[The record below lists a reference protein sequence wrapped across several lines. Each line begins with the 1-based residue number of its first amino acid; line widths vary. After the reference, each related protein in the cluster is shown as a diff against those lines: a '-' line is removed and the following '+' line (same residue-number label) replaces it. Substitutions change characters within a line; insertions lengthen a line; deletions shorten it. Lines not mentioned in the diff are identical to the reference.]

1 MTNKTLT
8 TFIMFLIGVSGVF
21 GQEIVTDIDGNQYNT
36 VQIGEQVWLKE
47 NLKVTRYNNGDQI
60 MEMLNPEYWLWQAD
74 FNTTTN
80 PFGYGTPGH
89 CYYNND
95 TMFLNRYGRLY
106 NWFVAG
112 DNRNVCPTGWKVP
125 SYNDYYEMFSYIDST
140 TLDLLEYSQYYIN
153 DGVMNDKSGKKFSSN
168 LYWDQGY
175 GGNNQT
181 GFTALPNGER
191 SHYSWT
197 FTLENTKYLYEGV
210 MAYFW
215 TKDTVSWDMDGGFG
229 VRSKSIHIIG
239 DYIRMYPSGRS
250 NGYGIRCIKDS
261 SNGFYEEIKVEP
273 SIYPNPTNENVTFVS
288 DDSFSGQTYE
298 VYEINGQ
305 LIRSG
310 EISSTQQIIN
320 ISDQPTG
327 VYMMRVK
334 DKVFK
339 IVKN

>member
-1 MTNKTLT
+1 MKTLPI
-8 TFIMFLIGVSGVF
+8 FIFFLMMTSGIF

-47 NLKVTRYNNGDQI
+47 NLKVTRFNNGDPI
-60 MEMLNPEYWLWQAD
+60 LEMLSPEYWLWQTD
-74 FNTTTN
+74 FHTTTN

-95 TMFLNRYGRLY
+95 TTYLNRYGRLY

-125 SYNDYYEMFSYIDST
+125 SYMDYFEMFYFVDST
-140 TLDLLEYSQYYIN
+140 TLDLLDYNEMYIN
-153 DGVMNDKSGKKFSSN
+153 DGVMNNQSGKKFSSN
-168 LYWDQGY
+168 QYWDQGF
-175 GGNNQT
+175 GGNNET
-181 GFTALPNGER
+181 GFTGLPNGER
-191 SHYSWT
+191 ANYGWT
-197 FTLENTKYLYEGV
+197 FTIENTKYLHEGI
-210 MAYFW
+210 MSDFW
-215 TKDTVSWDMDGGFG
+215 TKDTVPWDMDGGFG
-229 VRSKSIHIIG
+229 IRSKSIYIIG
-239 DYIRMYPSGRS
+239 DYIRMYPSGRGI
-250 NGYGIRCIKDS
+250 GYGIRCLKDTS
-261 SNGFYEEIKVEP
+261 SGFYEEIKVEP

-310 EISSTQQIIN
+310 EISSTQQTIN

-327 VYMMRVK
+327 VYMLRVK
-334 DKVFK
+334 DKIFK